1 MKGGNMFY
9 MNDGFF
15 IESKEER
22 RARLREERLFHI
34 RNLIKKFI
42 KSRKKDDFLE
52 MRKAGFHLI
61 PLLNDYTADEVRSLF
76 REIEKEVS

>member
-1 MKGGNMFY
+1 MFW

-22 RARLREERLFHI
+22 RIRLKEERLFHV

-42 KSRKKDDFLE
+42 KSRRRDNIME

-61 PLLNDYTADEVRSLF
+61 PLLSDYTVDEVRSLF